1 MRDKKL
7 NLDTAYAVQTPD
19 ENQALYA
26 AWAKTYDSDF
36 AAAMDFQMPGHV
48 ARLFNELKGRG
59 PVLDAGAGTGL
70 VAAALAGT
78 GHREIDGLDI
88 SPEMLEVARAKGLYR
103 KTVVADLAQALPIP
117 DATYNAV
124 TSCGTFT
131 HGHVGPE
138 ALDELLRVAA
148 PGALFVL
155 TIKTEH
161 FEDRGFSGKFRG
173 YADRIDGF
181 QTVEL
186 PIYGAAADPAHAGDT
201 ALIATFTKA
210 QR

>member
-19 ENQALYA
+19 ENRALYA
-26 AWAKTYDSDF
+26 AWATTYDSDF

-48 ARLFNELKGRG
+48 ARLFNELKGRS

-70 VAAALAGT
+70 VAAALAST
-78 GHREIDGLDI
+78 GHPEIDGLDI

-103 KTVVADLAQALPIP
+103 KTIVADLTQALPIP
-117 DATYNAV
+117 GATYNAV

-161 FEDRGFSGKFRG
+161 FEDRGFAAKFQG
-173 YADRIDGF
+173 FGDRIKDF
-181 QTVEL
+181 DTVSV
-186 PIYGAAADPAHAGDT
+186 PIYGAAADPSHAGDT
-201 ALIATFTKA
+201 ALIATFTKV
-210 QR
+210 